1 VNTTWEQ
8 KIESARAKR
17 VARAREFAAQRGLS
31 REAGEHL
38 AASVDA
44 EPGLDLS
51 LIDQFPSGMREA
63 AAAILAR
70 AAHGPRYVRAVRDCL
85 TAAACMAA
93 HGRGQEAARWL
104 TEARHE
110 ITRADEPWMRAEALR
125 AVERAHVARSVECPC
140 RAERGVPCGPTGDHL
155 ARYLRAEQRG
165 AITRDSLKEVIA
177 GLDVIAPH
185 VVIQPPGERAAG
197 ATGAQATDQIRGAQ
211 IDPRMGGDHT
221 EASAESTL
229 RGFDHPTST
238 FGAVHR
244 AHHQTAIDAREAPEL
259 ETGA

>member
-1 VNTTWEQ
+1 MRPRTVG
-8 KIESARAKR
+8 
-17 VARAREFAAQRGLS
+17 RGAPAWL
-31 REAGEHL
+31 
-38 AASVDA
+38 
-44 EPGLDLS
+44 
-51 LIDQFPSGMREA
+51 
-63 AAAILAR
+63 
-70 AAHGPRYVRAVRDCL
+70 L
-85 TAAACMAA
+85 TANLPAK
-93 HGRGQEAARWL
+93 
-104 TEARHE
+104 
-110 ITRADEPWMRAEALR
+110 ITCHRLMQQTL
-125 AVERAHVARSVECPC
+125 
-140 RAERGVPCGPTGDHL
+140 
-155 ARYLRAEQRG
+155 
-165 AITRDSLKEVIA
+165 A